1 MTLDELFE
9 EIERNEKFAI
19 KEQKIH
25 AELKDW
31 EGEAYHEGKSI
42 AFRICLEKLRE
53 YRRSSA
59 SGI

>member
-9 EIERNEKFAI
+9 EIERSYEDSRQSRANAMKTGHLDTVSF
-19 KEQKIH
+19 H
-25 AELKDW
+25 D
-31 EGEAYHEGKSI
+31 GKST
-42 AFRICLEKLRE
+42 AYLICLEKLRE

>member
-9 EIERNEKFAI
+9 EIESNIEEAI
-19 KEQKIH
+19 KAKKASAEHKMWENESYHDGKIM
-25 AELKDW
+25 
-31 EGEAYHEGKSI
+31 